1 MIMKLASS
9 NTKLG
14 LQELIN
20 EFYFSKNYVIT
31 EDHLLQND
39 LLSKEKLEKINHTVK
54 IEKIRDRWVF
64 SKR

>member
-1 MIMKLASS
+1 MMKLASS

-31 EDHLLQND
+31 EDNLLQNEQ
-39 LLSKEKLEKINHTVK
+39 LSKEKLEKINRTVK
-54 IEKIRDRWVF
+54 IEKIRNRWVF